1 MVSCCPQNIMGTK
14 YFISFPHKP
23 KTLHSKGETCFPK
36 EYSDSMSSWKPNC
49 GLQCFGSGLRLTES
63 GFDPRENKQE
73 QDSLRKPESGSKS
86 YILFCSLYNEIQ
98 HRYYRDFGS
107 RCSDRIRI
115 RTCSKFEIF
124 NLFTF
129 RNQI

>member
-1 MVSCCPQNIMGTK
+1 MVSRCPQNIMGTK
-14 YFISFPHKP
+14 YFISLPINLKP
-23 KTLHSKGETCFPK
+23 YNQKEKHVFSKGIFWRDVVLKTKLWPSVFRIRVEINRIRIRSQRKYTRFRFRK
-36 EYSDSMSSWKPNC
+36 
-49 GLQCFGSGLRLTES
+49 TE
-63 GFDPRENKQE
+63 F
-73 QDSLRKPESGSKS
+73 GSKS

-115 RTCSKFEIF
+115 RTYSKFEIF